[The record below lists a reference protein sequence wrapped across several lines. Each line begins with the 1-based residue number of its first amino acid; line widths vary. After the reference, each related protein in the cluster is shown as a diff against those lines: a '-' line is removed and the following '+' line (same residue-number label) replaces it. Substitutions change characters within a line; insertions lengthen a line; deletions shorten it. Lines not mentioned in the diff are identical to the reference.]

1 MATKNNTNRKK
12 TTRKTDKRKTA
23 TAAKKP
29 TNKLESLNQTTGKS
43 YDSKEDQIERAKEL
57 EQILGIPQI
66 SPFKTNDPNVFE
78 SMLEDA
84 NLTDLQAM
92 AVRVGVFP
100 SGNKTTLKNK
110 LKRAFKSSLVGRGSV
125 QLTGK
130 PQQLDPND
138 PKQKEILDWLNE

>member
-1 MATKNNTNRKK
+1 MSTKNNTNLYK
-12 TTRKTDKRKTA
+12 TTRKTAKKKTA
-23 TAAKKP
+23 SAGKKA

-43 YDSKEDQIERAKEL
+43 YDSKEDQFERAKEL
-57 EQILGIPQI
+57 EQILGIPEI
-66 SPFKTNDPNVFE
+66 SPFKTYDPNIFE
-78 SMLEDA
+78 AMLEDA

-130 PQQLDPND
+130 PLQLDPND
-138 PKQKEILDWLNE
+138 PKQKEILDWLND